1 MKEKYRD
8 IPIEYLIVFGIYS
21 LIKKDKECNFEQLI
35 KECFTLFPK
44 IFGFSH
50 YPQWPDSLKFDRPLR
65 KLREKGWVVGN
76 PQTKFF
82 LTKFGEKIARETK
95 NRLFGTKTEEIII
108 KRTPRGLDA
117 KLLRFLRESESY
129 KQYIKNKKDFVTK
142 DTDLRRLL
150 RCTLE
155 TPLRIVKQNLQYYK
169 NLAKE
174 YNDTQLL
181 EFLGCYDKNLKMGG

>member
-1 MKEKYRD
+1 MKEKYKD

-21 LIKKDKECNFEQLI
+21 LIKKRKGCNFEQLI
-35 KECFTLFPK
+35 KECFTLFPRV
-44 IFGFSH
+44 FGFSL

-65 KLREKGWVVGN
+65 KLREKGWVIGN
-76 PQTKFF
+76 PQTKFS

-95 NRLFGTKTEEIII
+95 NRLFGTKPEEIIT

-129 KQYIKNKKDFVTK
+129 KQYVKNKSNFVAK

-155 TPLRIVKQNLQYYK
+155 TPLRILKQNLQYYK

-174 YNDTQLL
+174 YNDVPLL
-181 EFLGCYDKNLKMGG
+181 EFLEHYDRNLKMGG